1 LTLLIRILPPSS
13 LDSTAVTATTALLL
27 AEQTEDVG
35 GFIVVMSGRAGHIY
49 VDQLVEV
56 ISGDVLQGYEIHT
69 YWRCWREY

>member
-1 LTLLIRILPPSS
+1 MRGSNLRYAREP
-13 LDSTAVTATTALLL
+13 
-27 AEQTEDVG
+27 
-35 GFIVVMSGRAGHIY
+35 GHIH